1 MVISK
6 IQISIYKDK
15 LDTIPT
21 QLSPPMKKRTGS
33 KRWGHLNRKSLSS
46 ASKNL
51 VSLCMGSDGVAKVS
65 NLRQIIEDTGK
76 RY

>member
-1 MVISK
+1 
-6 IQISIYKDK
+6 
-15 LDTIPT
+15 
-21 QLSPPMKKRTGS
+21 MKKRTGS

-51 VSLCMGSDGVAKVS
+51 VSLCTGSDGVAKVS

-76 RY
+76 RLGKFCLKSYWVDCSFLDFS